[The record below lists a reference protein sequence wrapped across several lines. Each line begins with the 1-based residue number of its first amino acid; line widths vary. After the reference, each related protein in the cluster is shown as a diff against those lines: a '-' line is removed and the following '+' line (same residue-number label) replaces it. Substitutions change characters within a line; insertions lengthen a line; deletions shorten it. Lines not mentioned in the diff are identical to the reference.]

1 MAGAMTHRALCW
13 LTLACLT
20 GWAAPLYAS
29 EWSQLSRVEK
39 SVVRIS
45 VKTECILEVAGK
57 TIPDEDC
64 SSSGSGTVLNANG
77 DVLTNE
83 HVSAGV
89 KVGEVMVVVERNGRP
104 HPVTVKQV
112 VSKSLFVISEF
123 SNGEQ
128 PAQIVWES
136 EEKDLALI
144 RVPSLN
150 LPAASL
156 FTGELKK
163 TAVVRAMG
171 YPGVSDQGGSRALD
185 ATVTQGEIS
194 RIFDDGAVIDERHWN
209 ATVVQHTAGINA
221 GNSGGPL
228 FDNCGRV
235 VGVNTAG
242 PNPSVAEETN
252 WASHIK
258 EAIALL
264 RARGIDFSE
273 DSSPCVPAASGAGV
287 DEQARVTAEEAG
299 TKADEAGDKADDAVD
314 KAGDAVDTAKD
325 AVDKAGAAADAAEKA
340 VHANRLTN
348 TLVGLVAV
356 VTLVALGLAL
366 RKPRQEIIRV
376 AGHVAEKVA
385 EPLSRLAQSVQSVR
399 RKKPDIALTGFDARG
414 RPVTLMLSRDELDTQ
429 QGGFTVGRHPLLVD
443 HVLDGDRLSKR
454 HARFSGGNGS
464 VFVEDLNSS
473 NGTSINGTACSPFQP
488 MQIRPGDTVDVGD
501 IALRVSS

>member
-20 GWAAPLYAS
+20 GWAAPLYGFERSA
-29 EWSQLSRVEK
+29 VEK
-39 SVVRIS
+39 SVVRIF
-45 VKTECILEVAGK
+45 E
-57 TIPDEDC
+57 
-64 SSSGSGTVLNANG
+64 SGSGQGSGTIINAQG
-77 DVLTNE
+77 YVLTNQ
-83 HVSAGV
+83 HVSGGSSSLS
-89 KVGEVMVVVERNGRP
+89 VG
-104 HPVTVKQV
+104 
-112 VSKSLFVISEF
+112 SKF
-123 SNGEQ
+123 SDGLK
-128 PAQIVWES
+128 PAQIVWEDPD
-136 EEKDLALI
+136 KDLAVI
-144 RVPSLN
+144 RAQGLD
-150 LPAASL
+150 LPHAIL
-156 FTGELKK
+156 FSGQLEGSPP
-163 TAVVRAMG
+163 VYVMG
-171 YPGVSDQGGSRALD
+171 YPGAADHHSETLSASLTDGILSHSFPGVDWEVPILQHSAAVSG
-185 ATVTQGEIS
+185 
-194 RIFDDGAVIDERHWN
+194 
-209 ATVVQHTAGINA
+209 

-228 FDNCGRV
+228 FDDCGRV
-235 VGVNTAG
+235 IGVNTQRPHIMVLVPG
-242 PNPSVAEETN
+242 PSGPRLNRVPNNSGVN
-252 WASHIK
+252 WASHIS
-258 EAIALL
+258 ESINLL
-264 RARGIDFSE
+264 RSHGIEFAE
-273 DSSPCVPAASGAGV
+273 DASPCVSAASGTGV
-287 DEQARVTAEEAG
+287 DEQARETAEEAG

-314 KAGDAVDTAKD
+314 KAGDAVETAKD

-399 RKKPDIALTGFDARG
+399 RKKTDIALTGFDARG

-464 VFVEDLNSS
+464 IFVEDLNSS
-473 NGTSINGTACSPFQP
+473 NGTSVNGTACSPFQP